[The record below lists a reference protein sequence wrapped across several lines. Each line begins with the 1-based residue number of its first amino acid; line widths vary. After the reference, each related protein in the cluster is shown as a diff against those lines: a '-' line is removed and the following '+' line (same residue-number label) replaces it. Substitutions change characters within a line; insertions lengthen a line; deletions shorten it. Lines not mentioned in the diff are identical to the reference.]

1 MFCIH
6 CGHQMADGSKFCTGC
21 GKQQSSQ
28 PTEQAVLVFPAIR
41 KYSLFK
47 MDTCNIVFMR
57 DRLVLA
63 YFTKEKQKTESAKAA
78 AYVKAQ
84 GLGFFKGSAYMM
96 RYFADY
102 SKKYYSM
109 DINSILAE
117 DPLNQVI
124 HYSMIME
131 VKYICYESGDS
142 DSNSTG
148 GELNLMMINGEPLK
162 FTHTDPGDKQI
173 KNTLTSLLGYRLK
186 YK

>member
-1 MFCIH
+1 
-6 CGHQMADGSKFCTGC
+6 MADGSKFCTSC

-28 PTEQAVLVFPAIR
+28 PAEQAVLVFPAIR

-63 YFTKEKQKTESAKAA
+63 YLTGDKQKMESAKVAA
-78 AYVKAQ
+78 DIKAQ

-96 RYFADY
+96 RYWADY
-102 SKKYYSM
+102 SKKYYTM

-131 VKYICYESGDS
+131 LKYRCYESGDS

-148 GELNLMMINGEPLK
+148 GELNLMIINGEPLK
-162 FTHTDPGDKQI
+162 FTHTEPGDKQI
-173 KNTLTSLLGYRLK
+173 KSILSSLLGYRLK